1 MIRVSKALTGGAGRQ
16 FAQKNRRA
24 LRCAK
29 HSNESLK
36 RKSCQQRLPRFL
48 SLISMAQKSFTPI
61 LLRKLTTP
69 FSAGL
74 LTPRTLN
81 KTIKH
86 PCLPLPPVAARAI
99 RRARA
104 TFTCGGKS
112 NTQSL
117 CHFYLWLQEQHA
129 EPEPLLLVVARA
141 VRRAGVTFTSG
152 CKSNT
157 QSRNHFY

>member
-1 MIRVSKALTGGAGRQ
+1 MIRVSKALIGGAGRQ

-29 HSNESLK
+29 HSNEPLK

-61 LLRKLTTP
+61 LLRKLTIP

-86 PCLPLPPVAARAI
+86 PCLPLP
-99 RRARA
+99 
-104 TFTCGGKS
+104 
-112 NTQSL
+112 
-117 CHFYLWLQEQHA
+117 LWLPEQHA
-129 EPEPLLLVVARA
+129 EPEPLLLVAARA
-141 VRRAGVTFTSG
+141 VRRAGATPLAAIRAVRGAYAAFTCRLRIVHMVYSI
-152 CKSNT
+152 
-157 QSRNHFY
+157 SRPLITVGT